1 MNPTLA
7 FPQAPTMRTYHH
19 PTPTGQ
25 IYILDSNPSPSNTPP
40 HPTPKPTLLLIHG
53 NSSCIRIWHPLLT
66 STPLTQTHRVLA
78 LDLPGHGCSDDAST
92 PGDVYTMHGYA
103 GCILDLL
110 TTLDVHRF
118 SVLGWS
124 LGGHVALE
132 MLSLIRSNPSSTS
145 KLDSKSTSGSTLET
159 EIDIKGVMLVGTPPS
174 YTRSQVARAFTKDPP
189 CPALPLASKD
199 TLTTDEI
206 CMFATAITGPPFE
219 SWQVD
224 AVART
229 DGVSRETMFVTFAA
243 GGGVDQVG
251 VVEDEAA
258 RGDEGVVFSVVNG
271 VEDPFIN
278 LDYVDGL
285 GWGRLVGG
293 ECVRMEGLGHTPF
306 WEDVERFF
314 PYLMEF
320 LGVCEK

>member
-1 MNPTLA
+1 
-7 FPQAPTMRTYHH
+7 MR
-19 PTPTGQ
+19 
-25 IYILDSNPSPSNTPP
+25 
-40 HPTPKPTLLLIHG
+40 
-53 NSSCIRIWHPLLT
+53 
-66 STPLTQTHRVLA
+66 
-78 LDLPGHGCSDDAST
+78 
-92 PGDVYTMHGYA
+92 GYA

-110 TTLDVHRF
+110 PTLGVHHF

-132 MLSLIRSNPSSTS
+132 MLSLIRSTPSSTSKLDS
-145 KLDSKSTSGSTLET
+145 KLDSKSTSGSMLET
-159 EIDIKGVMLVGTPPS
+159 EIDIRGVMLVGTPPS
-174 YTRSQVARAFTKDPP
+174 YTRSQVARAFTKDPL

-199 TLTTDEI
+199 SLTAEEI
-206 CMFATAITGPPFE
+206 SMLATAITGPPFE
-219 SWQVD
+219 RWQVD

-229 DGVSRETMFVTFAA
+229 DGVSRETMFTTFAA

-258 RGDEGVVFSVVNG
+258 RGEDGVVFSVVNG

-293 ECVRMEGLGHTPF
+293 ECVRMEGLGHAPF
-306 WEDVERFF
+306 WEDVKRFF

-320 LGVCEK
+320 LGVCQK